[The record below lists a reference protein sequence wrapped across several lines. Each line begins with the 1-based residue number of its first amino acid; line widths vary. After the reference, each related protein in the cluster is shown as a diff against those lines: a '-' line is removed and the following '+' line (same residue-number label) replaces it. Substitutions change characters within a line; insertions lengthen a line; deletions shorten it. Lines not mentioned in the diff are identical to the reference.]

1 MTAKRKPKELAPVL
15 TETDGAVLAGLPQDE
30 RAMVEDVMRQLALLT
45 AAEALAA
52 LRHSR
57 WID

>member
-1 MTAKRKPKELAPVL
+1 ML